1 MRHVVI
7 TGTNRGLG
15 QALLDRLAADAGT
28 RVLALARS
36 FPAEQLEHPQIT
48 TWPGDLADP
57 ASLPDAGELA
67 KFFVGA
73 TETVLIHNAAVVEPI
88 GEIGTLD
95 PDELTR
101 AVAVNLTAPMLLTN
115 SAVAAR
121 PHGVP
126 LRVVFVSSG
135 AAHHVISGWSA
146 YSATKRGGEE
156 FFTHLSASSTADDL
170 ITAVSVNPGVMDTG
184 MQAEI
189 RSADFA
195 ERQRFVD
202 RHARGELR
210 PPAVVAAEILAA
222 ALPRP
227 SFSRRS

>member
-15 QALLDRLAADAGT
+15 QAFVDQLAAEPGV
-28 RVLALARS
+28 RLLALARS
-36 FPAEQLEHPQIT
+36 FPAEHLEHPQIT
-48 TWPGDLADP
+48 TRTCDLADP
-57 ASLPDAGELA
+57 ASLPDAAELA

-73 TETVLIHNAAVVEPI
+73 TEAVLLHNAAVIEPI
-88 GEIGTLD
+88 GEVGALD
-95 PDELTR
+95 PDALIR
-101 AVAVNLTAPMLLTN
+101 SVAVNLTAPMLLTN
-115 SAVAAR
+115 AAVAAR

-126 LRVVFVSSG
+126 LRILFVSSG

-156 FFTHLSASSTADDL
+156 FFAHVTAEGRDDL
-170 ITAVSVNPGVMDTG
+170 VSAVSVNPGVIDTG

-189 RSADFA
+189 RSAEFA

-202 RHARGELR
+202 RHQRGELR
-210 PPAVVAAEILAA
+210 PAAVVAAEILAA
-222 ALPRP
+222 HLPP
-227 SFSRRS
+227 THSR

>member
-15 QALLDRLAADAGT
+15 QAFLDHLAADPGT

-36 FPAEQLEHPQIT
+36 FPDEQRDHPHIT
-48 TWPGDLADP
+48 TRACDLADP
-57 ASLPDAGELA
+57 ASLPDAAELA

-73 TETVLIHNAAVVEPI
+73 TEAAVVHNAAVIEPI
-88 GEIGTLD
+88 GEVGALD
-95 PDELTR
+95 PEALIR
-101 AVAVNLTAPMLLTN
+101 SVAVNLTTPMLLTN

-126 LRVVFVSSG
+126 LRILFVSSG

-156 FFTHLSASSTADDL
+156 FFAHVAAEGRDDL
-170 ITAVSVNPGVMDTG
+170 VSAVSVDPGVLDTG

-189 RSADFA
+189 RAADFA
-195 ERQRFVD
+195 ERQRFID
-202 RHARGELR
+202 RHQRGELR
-210 PPAVVAAEILAA
+210 PAAVVAAEILAA
-222 ALPRP
+222 HLPP